1 MPETNIYD
9 YEFTVNES
17 EPKRADMLNRLK
29 DRVKHVDKKEVISSD
44 EFVDG
49 ESNFDEDKALSA
61 FLLYKL
67 FPTKVNL
74 LREHYTKNE
83 VDGLLGDLVA
93 KYYLKDQIDSMLAN
107 LKNDLKSSL
116 DMNGDGLKQLVN
128 SLKSDLSKHR
138 TLEEI
143 DHPDASVTTRKIRD
157 HAITPD
163 KLSSDLLLNIDAKAN
178 KAGDI
183 FTGLVTFNEG
193 LKIPSLDLLNTNT
206 FHSIKSSLN
215 NRGESEL
222 NVGTY
227 DTTHK
232 VNLCSINNPGWLDAN
247 RNFKR
252 FLVQNDLDDINDKI
266 NAINTK
272 LNSSSSNDR
281 LYKLNFEL
289 VDGNK
294 IQAFLIKPNERG
306 ENNRYVCVKLA
317 KVPNN
322 FSGLF
327 YHTLT
332 SVRGSGGGEHN
343 DYSYS
348 YSTTHVNILTKQ
360 DLSISLEDAFNHS
373 RSQNESGYTRRH
385 DIDPVLL
392 IYDGYICYVFKDV
405 NGYPRLNISN
415 GLWHDYAGYKEYYL
429 NKNFF
434 VIS

>member
-44 EFVDG
+44 EFIDG

-74 LREHYTKNE
+74 LREHYTKGE
-83 VDGLLGDLVA
+83 VDSLLNDLVA

-116 DMNGDGLKQLVN
+116 DTTGDGLKQLVN

-138 TLEEI
+138 TLEEL

-157 HAITPD
+157 HAITRD

-178 KAGDI
+178 KAGDT

-215 NRGESEL
+215 ARGESDL
-222 NVGTY
+222 DIGTY
-227 DTTHK
+227 DTTHQ
-232 VNLCSINNPGWLDAN
+232 VNLCSTNNPGWLDAN

-272 LNSSSSNDR
+272 LNSSSSKGSMYKMELEYVEGTKMRIEYIRYDYASYICN
-281 LYKLNFEL
+281 LYL
-289 VDGNK
+289 
-294 IQAFLIKPNERG
+294 
-306 ENNRYVCVKLA
+306 C
-317 KVPNN
+317 KVPQN
-322 FSGLF
+322 FTGIY
-327 YHTLT
+327 YHTL
-332 SVRGSGGGEHN
+332 SQHNYGRGGEDNFHYETAYQVN
-343 DYSYS
+343 TNIVLKNELADENNARAIYPSYS
-348 YSTTHVNILTKQ
+348 
-360 DLSISLEDAFNHS
+360 
-373 RSQNESGYTRRH
+373 SQGRWVYETNKNEIEASMF
-385 DIDPVLL
+385 IKN
-392 IYDGYICYVFKDV
+392 GYICIRYGFRNRPEVERNLVDV
-405 NGYPRLNISN
+405 GRNFDLRIYIIS
-415 GLWHDYAGYKEYYL
+415 
-429 NKNFF
+429 
-434 VIS
+434 

>member
-74 LREHYTKNE
+74 LKEHYTKGE
-83 VDGLLGDLVA
+83 VDGLLSDLVA
-93 KYYLKDQIDSMLAN
+93 KYYLKDQIDSMLNN

-116 DMNGDGLKQLVN
+116 DTTGDGLKQLVN

-138 TLEEI
+138 TLEEL

-157 HAITPD
+157 HAITKD
-163 KLSSDLLLNIDAKAN
+163 KLSADLLLNIDAKAN
-178 KAGDI
+178 KAGDT
-183 FTGLVTFNEG
+183 FTGLVTLNEG

-215 NRGESEL
+215 TRGESDL
-222 NVGTY
+222 DIGTY
-227 DTTHK
+227 DTTHQ
-232 VNLCSINNPGWLDAN
+232 VNLCSTNNPGWLDAN
-247 RNFKR
+247 RNWHR

-272 LNSSSSNDR
+272 LNSSSSNGSMYKMKLEYVEGTKIRIEYIRYDYKAYICN
-281 LYKLNFEL
+281 LYL
-289 VDGNK
+289 
-294 IQAFLIKPNERG
+294 
-306 ENNRYVCVKLA
+306 C
-317 KVPNN
+317 KVPQN
-322 FSGLF
+322 FSGI
-327 YHTLT
+327 YTHTL
-332 SVRGSGGGEHN
+332 SR
-343 DYSYS
+343 YSYRTAS
-348 YSTTHVNILTKQ
+348 HDDEHTEYAYQVNTNIVLK
-360 DLSISLEDAFNHS
+360 
-373 RSQNESGYTRRH
+373 NELANENNARTFYQAWNNYGHAVYETGKNTIEASMF
-385 DIDPVLL
+385 IKN
-392 IYDGYICYVFKDV
+392 GYICMRYGFNNQPEVERNLVDV
-405 NGYPRLNISN
+405 GNNFNLGVYIIS
-415 GLWHDYAGYKEYYL
+415 
-429 NKNFF
+429 
-434 VIS
+434 

>member
-74 LREHYTKNE
+74 LKEHYTKGE
-83 VDGLLGDLVA
+83 VDGLLGDLIS

-107 LKNDLKSSL
+107 LKNDLRASL
-116 DMNGDGLKQLVN
+116 DTTGDSLKQLVN

-157 HAITPD
+157 HAITKD
-163 KLSSDLLLNIDAKAN
+163 KLSADLLLNIDAKAN
-178 KAGDI
+178 KAGDM
-183 FTGLVTFNEG
+183 FTGLVTLNEG

-215 NRGESEL
+215 ARGESDL
-222 NVGTY
+222 DIGTY
-227 DTTHK
+227 DVTNK
-232 VNLCSINNPGWLDAN
+232 VNLSSINNPGWLDAN

-272 LNSSSSNDR
+272 LNSNSSKGSMYKMQLEYVEGTKMHIEYIRYDYASYICN
-281 LYKLNFEL
+281 LYL
-289 VDGNK
+289 
-294 IQAFLIKPNERG
+294 
-306 ENNRYVCVKLA
+306 C
-317 KVPNN
+317 KVPQN
-322 FSGLF
+322 FTGIY
-327 YHTLT
+327 YHTL
-332 SVRGSGGGEHN
+332 SQHNYSIGGEDDFHYETAYQVN
-343 DYSYS
+343 TNIVLKNELADENNARAIYPSYS
-348 YSTTHVNILTKQ
+348 
-360 DLSISLEDAFNHS
+360 
-373 RSQNESGYTRRH
+373 SQGRWVYETNKNAIEASMF
-385 DIDPVLL
+385 IKN
-392 IYDGYICYVFKDV
+392 GYICMRYGFKNRPEVENNLVDV
-405 NGYPRLNISN
+405 GRNFDLRIYIIS
-415 GLWHDYAGYKEYYL
+415 
-429 NKNFF
+429 
-434 VIS
+434 

>member
-17 EPKRADMLNRLK
+17 EPKRAEMLNRLK
-29 DRVKHVDKKEVISSD
+29 DRVKNVDKKEVISSD

-74 LREHYTKNE
+74 LREHYTKGE
-83 VDGLLGDLVA
+83 VDGLLSDLVA

-107 LKNDLKSSL
+107 LKNDLRASL
-116 DMNGDGLKQLVN
+116 DTTGDGLQQLVN

-157 HAITPD
+157 HAITKD
-163 KLSSDLLLNIDAKAN
+163 KLSADLLLNIDAKAN
-178 KAGDI
+178 KAGDT

-215 NRGESEL
+215 ARGESDL
-222 NVGTY
+222 DVGTY
-227 DTTHK
+227 DTTHQ
-232 VNLCSINNPGWLDAN
+232 VNLCSTNNPGWLDAN

-272 LNSSSSNDR
+272 LNSNSSRMQHITISSEEVGRLEKVGSFGINYNGSENSSWIVNFDRIKLLDLPKNWSIIYVRLNNSGNFIILINRMNNYRSSNENIYID
-281 LYKLNFEL
+281 
-289 VDGNK
+289 
-294 IQAFLIKPNERG
+294 
-306 ENNRYVCVKLA
+306 NNRL
-317 KVPNN
+317 
-322 FSGLF
+322 
-327 YHTLT
+327 
-332 SVRGSGGGEHN
+332 
-343 DYSYS
+343 
-348 YSTTHVNILTKQ
+348 I
-360 DLSISLEDAFNHS
+360 
-373 RSQNESGYTRRH
+373 GYRQYLYR
-385 DIDPVLL
+385 
-392 IYDGYICYVFKDV
+392 
-405 NGYPRLNISN
+405 NNIS
-415 GLWHDYAGYKEYYL
+415 YEI
-429 NKNFF
+429 FIF
-434 VIS
+434 

>member
-29 DRVKHVDKKEVISSD
+29 DRVKHVDKKEVIASD

-49 ESNFDEDKALSA
+49 ESGFAEDKALSA

-74 LREHYTKNE
+74 LIEHYTKGE
-83 VDGLLGDLVA
+83 VDSLLSDLVA

-107 LKNDLKSSL
+107 LKNELKTSL
-116 DMNGDGLKQLVN
+116 DTTGDGLKQLVN

-157 HAITPD
+157 HAITKD
-163 KLSSDLLLNIDAKAN
+163 KLSADLLLNIDAKAN
-178 KAGDI
+178 KAGDT

-215 NRGESEL
+215 TRGESDL
-222 NVGTY
+222 DVGTY
-227 DTTHK
+227 DTTHQ

-252 FLVQNDLDDINDKI
+252 FLVQNDLDDINNKI

-272 LNSSSSNDR
+272 LNDGEGKLKKVFDEPIISDEDRNRLVTKDGRRLYARYVDNLPTNWNKIYIYATYRYSYYDGGGDHGWGGHVTWTTRGLVALLINGFEMSLIDDYIPHANIKGTVTHQWFVENNVLYGPYQRNDR
-281 LYKLNFEL
+281 
-289 VDGNK
+289 
-294 IQAFLIKPNERG
+294 
-306 ENNRYVCVKLA
+306 ENVRIYV
-317 KVPNN
+317 
-322 FSGLF
+322 
-327 YHTLT
+327 
-332 SVRGSGGGEHN
+332 E
-343 DYSYS
+343 
-348 YSTTHVNILTKQ
+348 
-360 DLSISLEDAFNHS
+360 
-373 RSQNESGYTRRH
+373 
-385 DIDPVLL
+385 
-392 IYDGYICYVFKDV
+392 
-405 NGYPRLNISN
+405 
-415 GLWHDYAGYKEYYL
+415 
-429 NKNFF
+429 
-434 VIS
+434 

>member
-49 ESNFDEDKALSA
+49 ESSFDEDKALSA

-74 LREHYTKNE
+74 LKEHYTKGE
-83 VDGLLGDLVA
+83 VDGLLSDLVA

-107 LKNDLKSSL
+107 LKNDLRASL
-116 DMNGDGLKQLVN
+116 DTTSDSLKQLVN

-138 TLEEI
+138 TLEEL

-157 HAITPD
+157 HAITRD
-163 KLSSDLLLNIDAKAN
+163 KLAADLLLNIDAKAN
-178 KAGDI
+178 KAGDT

-206 FHSIKSSLN
+206 FHSISSSLN
-215 NRGESEL
+215 NRGESDL
-222 NVGTY
+222 DIGTY
-227 DTTHK
+227 DTTHQ
-232 VNLCSINNPGWLDAN
+232 VNLCSTNNPGWLDAN

-272 LNSSSSNDR
+272 LNSGDGKLKKVFDESLISNDDSR
-281 LYKLNFEL
+281 VVIKNDVRAYARY
-289 VDGNK
+289 VDSLPANWNK
-294 IQAFLIKPNERG
+294 IYVYATY
-306 ENNRYVCVKLA
+306 RY
-317 KVPNN
+317 
-322 FSGLF
+322 S
-327 YHTLT
+327 YYD
-332 SVRGSGGGEHN
+332 GGGDNGWGH
-343 DYSYS
+343 DVVW
-348 YSTTHVNILTKQ
+348 TTRGLV
-360 DLSISLEDAFNHS
+360 A
-373 RSQNESGYTRRH
+373 
-385 DIDPVLL
+385 LL
-392 IYDGYICYVFKDV
+392 INGFEMSIIDDYIPHANIKGTITHRWFIEGNTLYGPFARYDRENVRIYI
-405 NGYPRLNISN
+405 
-415 GLWHDYAGYKEYYL
+415 E
-429 NKNFF
+429 
-434 VIS
+434 

>member
-74 LREHYTKNE
+74 LKEHYTKGE
-83 VDGLLGDLVA
+83 VDGLLNDLVA
-93 KYYLKDQIDSMLAN
+93 KYYLKDQIDSMLNN

-116 DMNGDGLKQLVN
+116 DITGDGLKQLVN

-157 HAITPD
+157 HAITKD
-163 KLSSDLLLNIDAKAN
+163 KLSSDLILNIDAKAN
-178 KAGDI
+178 KAGDT

-215 NRGESEL
+215 SRGESDL
-222 NVGTY
+222 DIGTY
-227 DTTHK
+227 DTTHQ
-232 VNLCSINNPGWLDAN
+232 VNLCSTNNPGWLDAN

-272 LNSSSSNDR
+272 LNSNSSNGSMYKMELEYVEGTKMRIEYIRYDYASYICN
-281 LYKLNFEL
+281 LYL
-289 VDGNK
+289 
-294 IQAFLIKPNERG
+294 
-306 ENNRYVCVKLA
+306 C
-317 KVPNN
+317 KVPQN
-322 FSGLF
+322 FTGIY
-327 YHTLT
+327 YHTL
-332 SVRGSGGGEHN
+332 SQHDYGRGGEDNFHYETAYQVN
-343 DYSYS
+343 TNIVLKNELADENNARAIYPSYS
-348 YSTTHVNILTKQ
+348 
-360 DLSISLEDAFNHS
+360 
-373 RSQNESGYTRRH
+373 SQGRWVYETNKNAIEASMF
-385 DIDPVLL
+385 IKN
-392 IYDGYICYVFKDV
+392 GYICMRYGFRNRPEVERNLVDV
-405 NGYPRLNISN
+405 GRNFDLRIYIIS
-415 GLWHDYAGYKEYYL
+415 
-429 NKNFF
+429 
-434 VIS
+434 

>member
-29 DRVKHVDKKEVISSD
+29 DMLKHVDKKEVISSD

-74 LREHYTKNE
+74 LKEHYTKGE

-107 LKNDLKSSL
+107 LKNDLRASL
-116 DMNGDGLKQLVN
+116 DTTGDDLKQLVN

-138 TLEEI
+138 TLEEL

-157 HAITPD
+157 HAITKD
-163 KLSSDLLLNIDAKAN
+163 KLSADLLLNIDAKAN
-178 KAGDI
+178 KAGDT
-183 FTGLVTFNEG
+183 FTGLVTLNEG

-215 NRGESEL
+215 ARGESDL
-222 NVGTY
+222 NIGTY
-227 DTTHK
+227 DTTHQ
-232 VNLCSINNPGWLDAN
+232 VNLCSTNNPGWLDAN

-252 FLVQNDLDDINDKI
+252 FLVQNDLDDINNKI

-272 LNSSSSNDR
+272 LNSSSSKGSM
-281 LYKLNFEL
+281 YKMELEYVEGTKMRIEYIRYDYASYICNFYL
-289 VDGNK
+289 
-294 IQAFLIKPNERG
+294 
-306 ENNRYVCVKLA
+306 C
-317 KVPNN
+317 KVPQN
-322 FSGLF
+322 FTGIY
-327 YHTLT
+327 YHTL
-332 SVRGSGGGEHN
+332 SQHNYGRGGEDNFHYETAYQVN
-343 DYSYS
+343 ANIVLKNELANENNARVIYPSYNNQGRWVYETNKNAIEAS
-348 YSTTHVNILTKQ
+348 MFIKN
-360 DLSISLEDAFNHS
+360 
-373 RSQNESGYTRRH
+373 
-385 DIDPVLL
+385 
-392 IYDGYICYVFKDV
+392 GYICIRYGFRNRPEVERNLVDV
-405 NGYPRLNISN
+405 G
-415 GLWHDYAGYKEYYL
+415 
-429 NKNFF
+429 KNFDLGIYI
-434 VIS
+434 IS